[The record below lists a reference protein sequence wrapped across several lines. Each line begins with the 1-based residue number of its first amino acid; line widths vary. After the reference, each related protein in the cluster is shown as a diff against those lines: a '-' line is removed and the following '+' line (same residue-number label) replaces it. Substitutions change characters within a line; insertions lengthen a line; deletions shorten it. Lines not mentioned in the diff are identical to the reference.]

1 MNDDWLHRP
10 LGRAVYAAR
19 WVMAPIYLGLF
30 AALVMLAAKFLQ
42 KLVALGGRLVA
53 LSGADTVIGVLQ
65 LVDLALL
72 ANLVLIVV
80 LAGWEGV
87 IGPITPERSGFSDLG
102 FGAVKVK
109 LLGSIVAIAAIQVL
123 ESFVHIDA
131 ASLWTVVWQIALLL
145 GFAVAGVL
153 LAAMDRIGGGH

>member
-1 MNDDWLHRP
+1 MSDEWLHRP

-19 WVMAPIYLGLF
+19 WAMAPIYLGLF
-30 AALVMLAAKFLQ
+30 AALVMLAVKFVQ
-42 KLVALGGRLVA
+42 KLIVLGGRLA
-53 LSGADTVIGVLQ
+53 GLSGADTVLGVLQ

-72 ANLVLIVV
+72 ANMVLIVV

-87 IGPITPERSGFSDLG
+87 IGPIVPERSGFADLG

-123 ESFVHIDA
+123 EGFVHIDA
-131 ASLWTVVWQIALLL
+131 ASLWTVLWQLALLL